1 MGRSKNDIFFEGGY
15 ARITTHPHLGQQDAI
30 FQLINPSTK
39 APYKKDD
46 LIRDLQRRKMQFPE
60 FAPLIDVHLEKLTP
74 RLSGNKST
82 FQVMSRGESK
92 KHAIARM
99 KKERI
104 PQLREIA
111 RILFR
116 PDWNFKFQHGQV
128 TISQYT
134 QYMDDKLFPNA
145 SPDARRH
152 MLACVKHIINPAIG
166 SHTLSSISTY
176 ENKEKLIDKINDLL
190 SQKKL
195 CNTQTLYVKR
205 SYKALFE
212 QIEQDGYQH
221 VGSLAALAN
230 KIKIQRKKNSDII
243 RAFKPN
249 HLDADQRNKLFE
261 ILSAPENLYALFLVS
276 LHYCGLTWN
285 EIAAMR
291 FGDVEE
297 LCLSHSFCYC
307 INVDKIVRKLGKR
320 YSTLSLT
327 NDAFPV
333 PHFRKVVLFPW
344 AADIMNSYVQYL
356 QNQSYTLSEIES
368 MRLSDIRP
376 GGPIQGPSE
385 IEALIKPLLRQA
397 NITFDPLPRTDTKG
411 NITQQSGSADSRIL
425 WEDAQYVAEKLCGAN
440 IVMLHVMF
448 GLPWTETDEEAYLDL
463 LSDSYAVARFI
474 YLRRFNPFKSH
485 RNANPICKPKDKSN
499 LSCFTPENS
508 IGRYILSVKN
518 ETTSQQLFKVSSDY
532 GLLINWKEAPP

>member
-152 MLACVKHIINPAIG
+152 MLACVKHVINPAIG

-176 ENKEKLIDKINDLL
+176 ENKENLIDKINDLL

-205 SYKALFE
+205 AYKALFE

-285 EIAAMR
+285 EIAAIR

-356 QNQSYTLSEIES
+356 QNQGYTLSEIES

-397 NITFDPLPRTDTKG
+397 NITFNPLPRTDTKG

-448 GLPWTETDEEAYLDL
+448 GLPWTETDEEAYRENHETGSAWRNRRFLRSFFHEGFQGYGGTHSGIRDRRMRNQGKAG
-463 LSDSYAVARFI
+463 LSDGQ
-474 YLRRFNPFKSH
+474 
-485 RNANPICKPKDKSN
+485 
-499 LSCFTPENS
+499 T
-508 IGRYILSVKN
+508 
-518 ETTSQQLFKVSSDY
+518 
-532 GLLINWKEAPP
+532 

>member
-1 MGRSKNDIFFEGGY
+1 M
-15 ARITTHPHLGQQDAI
+15 
-30 FQLINPSTK
+30 
-39 APYKKDD
+39 KK
-46 LIRDLQRRKMQFPE
+46 QFPA
-60 FAPLIDVHLEKLTP
+60 FAPLIDVHLEKLI
-74 RLSGNKST
+74 SKFCGSKGT

-92 KHAIARM
+92 EQAKARLN
-99 KKERI
+99 KERI

-116 PDWNFKFQHGQV
+116 PNWNFRFQHGQV

-134 QYMDDKLFPNA
+134 EYMENKLFSNA

-152 MLACVKHIINPAIG
+152 MLACVKHVINPAIG
-166 SHTLSSISTY
+166 SCTLASIP
-176 ENKEKLIDKINDLL
+176 ENKENFINKINKLL
-190 SQKKL
+190 RQKNYGNSQ
-195 CNTQTLYVKR
+195 TMYVKR
-205 SYKALFE
+205 TYKSLFE
-212 QIEQDGYQH
+212 QIEQDGYQYAS
-221 VGSLAALAN
+221 SLAALSDLIN
-230 KIKIQRKKNSDII
+230 IQKKRNNDII

-249 HLDADQRNKLFE
+249 HLDTDQRNRLFS
-261 ILSAPENLYALFLVS
+261 ILSIPENLYPLFLVS
-276 LHYCGLTWN
+276 LHYCGLAWN

-307 INVDKIVRKLGKR
+307 ILVDKIVRKLGKR

-344 AADIMNSYVQYL
+344 AANIMNSYVQYL
-356 QNQSYTLSEIES
+356 QNQGHTLSEIES

-397 NITFDPLPRTDTKG
+397 NIIFDPLPRTDTKG
-411 NITQQSGSADSRIL
+411 NVTQQSGSADSRIL
-425 WEDAQYVAEKLCGAN
+425 WEDAQYVVEKLCGAN

-448 GLPWTETDEEAYLDL
+448 GSPWTETDEEAYLDL
-463 LSDSYAVARFI
+463 LSDSYAVARFMH
-474 YLRRFNPFKSH
+474 LRRFNPFKFH
-485 RNANPICKPKDKSN
+485 RNANPICKQKDKSN
-499 LSCFTPENS
+499 LAYFNPENS

-518 ETTSQQLFKVSSDY
+518 ETTSQQLLKVSSDY
-532 GLLINWKEAPP
+532 GLHINWKEAPP